1 MPSIMIDNFELWQQ
15 RAVEFRALAASIRG
29 EDAKQTM
36 LRIAEHYARL
46 AAGAERR
53 PSVDAPAQ
61 VAAVPAPQHALPWAL
76 AEAS

>member
-1 MPSIMIDNFELWQQ
+1 MIDNFKLWQQ
-15 RAVEFRALAASIRG
+15 RAVEFRGLAASIPG
-29 EDAKQTM
+29 DDAKQTM

-53 PSVDAPAQ
+53 PSGALAQ
-61 VAAVPAPQHALPWAL
+61 AGVGSAPQHALPWAL

>member
-1 MPSIMIDNFELWQQ
+1 MPSLMIDNFELWQQ
-15 RAVEFRALAASIRG
+15 RAVEFRELAGSIEG

-46 AAGAERR
+46 AAGADQR
-53 PSVDAPAQ
+53 PAATLAQ
-61 VAAVPAPQHALPWAL
+61 AAIVAAPPHALPWAL